1 MTNIIETTNLTKV
14 YKNKLVVNN
23 VNMHIEKGDI
33 YGFVGENGAGK
44 TTLIRLLTGLIHKT
58 SGSFKLFGISDD
70 NPQIMNVKRKISGIV
85 ETPSLYL
92 NMNAADNLKMQAL
105 VLGIKLGEH
114 YKGILKMVGLENQIN
129 EKKKAGNYSLGMR
142 QRLGI
147 AMALVGNPEVIILD
161 EPMNGLDPEG
171 IVEIRN
177 LILKLNKEQNITFII
192 SSHILD
198 ELGKV
203 ATKYGFI
210 HQGVLVQ
217 ELTIQELEQIC
228 QKKLELRVSNIE
240 QTLNIL
246 SELNYQNMRVL
257 NNTIYIYDEYDVTKI
272 VTELAKKNI
281 QINHIYT
288 CEEGIED
295 YYLRLMGGLKNA

>member
-1 MTNIIETTNLTKV
+1 MTNIIETSNLTKI
-14 YKNKLVVNN
+14 YKNKIVVNN
-23 VNMHIEKGDI
+23 VNMHISCGDI

-44 TTLIRLLTGLIHKT
+44 TTLIRLLTGLIRKS
-58 SGSFKLFGISDD
+58 SGKFSLFGINDD
-70 NPQIMNVKRKISGIV
+70 NPKINEVKSKLSGIV

-92 NMNAADNLKMQAL
+92 NMNASDNLKMQATI
-105 VLGIKLGEH
+105 LGINLGE
-114 YKGILKMVGLENQIN
+114 KVKTILKMVGLENQIN
-129 EKKKAGNYSLGMR
+129 EKKKAGDYSLGMR

-147 AMALVGNPEVIILD
+147 AMALVGSPEVIILD

-177 LILKLNKEQNITFII
+177 LILKLNKEQHITFII

-210 HQGVLVQ
+210 HQGMLIQ
-217 ELTIQELEQIC
+217 ELTIDELENIC
-228 QKKLELRVSNIE
+228 QKKLELRVDNIE
-240 QTLNIL
+240 KALDVLNEIGIKKI
-246 SELNYQNMRVL
+246 RVL
-257 NNTIYIYDEYDVTKI
+257 NNTIYISDEYDIVKVVLELSKANIKINYICTK
-272 VTELAKKNI
+272 
-281 QINHIYT
+281 
-288 CEEGIED
+288 EEGIED

>member
-1 MTNIIETTNLTKV
+1 MANIIETINLTKI
-14 YKNKLVVNN
+14 YKNKIVVNN

-44 TTLIRLLTGLIHKT
+44 TTMIRLLTGLIHKS
-58 SGSFKLFGISDD
+58 SGSFKLFGVSDD
-70 NPQIMNVKRKISGIV
+70 DPLINEVKRKLSGIV

-92 NMNAADNLKMQAL
+92 NMNAAENLKMQAL
-105 VLGIKLGEH
+105 IHGINLGEH

-129 EKKKAGNYSLGMR
+129 EKKKAGDFSLGMR

-147 AMALVGNPEVIILD
+147 GMALVGNPEVIILD

-177 LILKLNKEQNITFII
+177 LILKLNQEQNITFII

-246 SELNYQNMRVL
+246 NELNYQNLRVI
-257 NNTIYIYDEYDVTKI
+257 NNTIYIYDKYDVTNI
-272 VTELAKKNI
+272 VMALSKNNI
-281 QINHIYT
+281 QINYIYT
-288 CEEGIED
+288 SEEGIED
-295 YYLRLMGGLKNA
+295 YYLRLMGGLKHA